1 MSEKFDPLGEWE
13 ERYVQSERAFSGPPP
28 KPPINLAERKQ
39 DSRLWTPADM
49 VCTVG
54 RELAQNNCY
63 GGKRVVKAAVVLY
76 CEGEDRQVAVVQSG
90 CSMVELVGVLRMAEQ
105 AVHRATVE

>member
-1 MSEKFDPLGEWE
+1 MPEKFDPLAEWE
-13 ERYVQSERAFSGPPP
+13 PQYVKLERAFPEPTL

-63 GGKRVVKAAVVLY
+63 NGKRVVKAAVVLY
-76 CEGEDRQVAVVQSG
+76 CEGEDRQVAVVQAG
-90 CSMVELVGVLRMAEQ
+90 CSLMETLGLLQLAGQV
-105 AVHRATVE
+105 VHRATVD